1 MGSYYNYPYTYGYGL
16 PYAAHHGVVAAPA
29 VVPVAKTAVVKSVV
43 EAPAVVK
50 TTPVQ
55 YTIPTTYA
63 HTYAHAPLTYTAP
76 VATYAHAPVV
86 AKAASYYAYSGG
98 AVHIVKRDAE
108 ATADADAEADADAYY
123 AYSGYAGYAHPY
135 AYGGYRYASPYA
147 YNGYRSYYNRPYGY
161 AYWG

>member
-1 MGSYYNYPYTYGYGL
+1 MGSLNNRSNMKSFVFVCL
-16 PYAAHHGVVAAPA
+16 FAAAYAARHGVVAAPA

-63 HTYAHAPLTYTAP
+63 HPYAHTYAHAPLTYTAP
-76 VATYAHAPVV
+76 VATYAHTPVV
-86 AKAASYYAYSGG
+86 AKAASYYANSGG

-123 AYSGYAGYAHPY
+123 AS
-135 AYGGYRYASPYA
+135 
-147 YNGYRSYYNRPYGY
+147 
-161 AYWG
+161 